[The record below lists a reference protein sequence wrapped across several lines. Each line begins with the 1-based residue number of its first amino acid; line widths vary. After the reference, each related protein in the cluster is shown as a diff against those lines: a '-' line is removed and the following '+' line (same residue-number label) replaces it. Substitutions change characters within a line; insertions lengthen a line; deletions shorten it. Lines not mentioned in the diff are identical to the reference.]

1 MPANRSWQAVVYGG
15 DKFVAIASDQNSA
28 AYSTN
33 GETWT
38 AATLPTVGD
47 STFNEWKD
55 ITYGR
60 NQFLVV
66 ANSQNIA
73 AISPDGISWTGVVL
87 STSDPR
93 DWVSVAYGNNRYVA
107 IASTGEVLYS
117 FSSAEGTWLTASLP
131 APNTGSVKWKKIRY
145 AQGVFFALAES
156 QDESSTSFAVTSP
169 DGVVWTVR
177 ELSSNQFWKD
187 IAFGNPYVEQR
198 DSSVGK
204 STPMWV
210 AISNTNVTNNINVG
224 TRALGRVE
232 VTAGVIASV
241 KLWDIG
247 SGYDNKPT
255 LTLVSPTATSAAA
268 FRCRL
273 ADGVLA
279 NPSWLNR
286 GIGYRTGTTRVTI
299 TGNGFADVT
308 PLGRFVTL
316 ENFSNV
322 PPSPGAQ
329 IFFQGNPIRYTVVT
343 IEPLNNMINGNN
355 GVLIR
360 VSPELRIRDELQ
372 HATTVSIREKYS
384 QIRVTGHDFLD
395 IGTGNFEQT
404 NYPELYSGVFF
415 SAPEDEVREE
425 NGGRVFY
432 TSTDQSGNFR
442 TGELFAV
449 EQSTGI
455 VTISADFFDLGGL
468 EELNLG
474 GIRVGGSGA
483 VIREFSTDP
492 TMSEDSNNVV
502 PTQRAIAAFLA
513 SRLSLGGSEV
523 ATFQIQAGQI
533 LLGGPDTISNAFG
546 LKIVFP
552 VMANFAGENAGIS
565 GAMLA
570 QNMFH
575 RSFNE

>member
-1 MPANRSWQAVVYGG
+1 
-15 DKFVAIASDQNSA
+15 
-28 AYSTN
+28 
-33 GETWT
+33 
-38 AATLPTVGD
+38 
-47 STFNEWKD
+47 
-55 ITYGR
+55 
-60 NQFLVV
+60 
-66 ANSQNIA
+66 
-73 AISPDGISWTGVVL
+73 
-87 STSDPR
+87 
-93 DWVSVAYGNNRYVA
+93 
-107 IASTGEVLYS
+107 
-117 FSSAEGTWLTASLP
+117 
-131 APNTGSVKWKKIRY
+131 
-145 AQGVFFALAES
+145 
-156 QDESSTSFAVTSP
+156 
-169 DGVVWTVR
+169 
-177 ELSSNQFWKD
+177 
-187 IAFGNPYVEQR
+187 
-198 DSSVGK
+198 
-204 STPMWV
+204 
-210 AISNTNVTNNINVG
+210 
-224 TRALGRVE
+224 
-232 VTAGVIASV
+232 
-241 KLWDIG
+241 
-247 SGYDNKPT
+247 
-255 LTLVSPTATSAAA
+255 
-268 FRCRL
+268 
-273 ADGVLA
+273 VLA

-322 PPSPGAQ
+322 PPGPGAQ

-449 EQSTGI
+449 EQATGI

-492 TMSEDSNNVV
+492 TLSEDSNNIV
-502 PTQRAIAAFLA
+502 PTQRAIAAFLT

-523 ATFQIQAGQI
+523 ATFQIQSGQI
-533 LLGGPDTISNAFG
+533 FLGGPDRISNTIG

-552 VMANFAGENAGIS
+552 GMADFTGQNAGVS

-570 QNMFH
+570 QNMFY
-575 RSFNE
+575 RSFSD